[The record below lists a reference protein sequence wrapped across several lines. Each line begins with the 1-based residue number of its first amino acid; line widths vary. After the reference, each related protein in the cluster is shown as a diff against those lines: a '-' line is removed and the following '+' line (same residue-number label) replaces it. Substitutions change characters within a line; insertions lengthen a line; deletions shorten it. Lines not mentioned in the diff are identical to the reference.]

1 MTFTRQLAI
10 DAAGQAC
17 AERDTMQSNLL
28 ELDGSFGKQLLTGGQ
43 QLTGTSKE
51 RWDAASA
58 KLALLW
64 DTFNAYTAV
73 IDRVAQLAAGRLG
86 QRELTEIGDLLTGRS
101 VEVTRSPAPLA
112 RRDLADSG
120 RDMLT
125 LATARARMREAFS
138 DVVDVTSAAEHA
150 WNAAADPLERAAQA
164 LAKADP
170 LGDARLAAELD
181 AARSDLDRL
190 RAALNTDPLGVTPA
204 TGQQLAVTAQRLA
217 DRAAEL
223 TRTRDQAQQRI
234 AAARAAADELRL
246 AHARATA
253 AWQRAAAKVAG
264 VPPVPPLADL
274 SARLATVA
282 GLLASADWPGLVT
295 ELGSLEREATAVM
308 KELTES
314 ERRSE
319 SALRQRDELR
329 GLADAYK
336 AKAGRLGGAEDPE
349 LARLYAAVR
358 ELLWTA
364 PCDLT
369 AAAEAVSRY
378 QKAVL
383 GMGTR

>member
-10 DAAGQAC
+10 DAARQAC

-43 QLTGTSKE
+43 QLTGISKE

-58 KLALLW
+58 RLALLW

-73 IDRVAQLAAGRLG
+73 IDRIAQLAAGRLG

-190 RAALNTDPLGVTPA
+190 RAALNTDPLGVSPA
-204 TGQQLAVTAQRLA
+204 AGQQLGVTAQRLA

-223 TRTRDQAQQRI
+223 ARTRDQAQQRI
-234 AAARAAADELRL
+234 AAAHAAADELRV

-264 VPPVPPLADL
+264 VPAVPPLADL